1 MCLQVERGDRI
12 ELLVDEAA
20 TMKDGASHFK
30 KQSKR
35 LHQALWMKNSKLL
48 QVRIYLQDY
57 LCKYAPGSPVEP
69 SFESGSANT
78 TRIGLH
84 AQLKICA
91 LDCLAPAREEGEVL
105 TNCLHAL
112 ELHSQAPIGLPRTVY
127 GHLYG
132 SYQFLIA
139 FAYSF
144 GLPSEI
150 ALRAGRYL
158 TNDSSCLLRGH
169 YSESILHVLRDCT
182 TVRRL
187 WTEVVL
193 PGIKDNFFLLPFGN
207 FGRGGMISYF
217 RILVSLVDVRRIST
231 AWASH
236 FSTEFAANSLS
247 VGPCY
252 ISYLRNHAWCTDF
265 VWTPRSCN
273 NAADAMSR
281 LLPSHLP
288 QLSVFHKAPPSIEH
302 LITGDSSELPRSDNC
317 EHQVPGD

>member
-193 PGIKDNFFLLPFGN
+193 PGIKDNFFLLP
-207 FGRGGMISYF
+207 
-217 RILVSLVDVRRIST
+217 
-231 AWASH
+231 
-236 FSTEFAANSLS
+236 